1 MILIVIVIA
10 LLTGIYALTLAS
22 TAWQDLVLGLGIS
35 IVLLATF
42 RKVLLPARLQPAS
55 TTLKAVVMFPVFVLA
70 AIWTIV
76 EGSITVTAFV
86 LGIRKLVK
94 PGIVA
99 VPIGERTPTGVGV
112 SGMILTM
119 SPGSF
124 LVDVNWTERVMYI
137 HVMDATDPD
146 SVRETLQTFYDRF
159 QRHVVP

>member
-1 MILIVIVIA
+1 MILILIVIV
-10 LLTGIYALTLAS
+10 LLTGVYALTLAS
-22 TAWQDLVLGLGIS
+22 TAWEDLVLGLGIA

-42 RKVLLPARLQPAS
+42 RKVLLPERLPPPGQ
-55 TTLKAVVMFPVFVLA
+55 TLKAVVMFPVFALA
-70 AIWTIV
+70 SAWTIV

-86 LGIRKLVK
+86 LGIRKLEK

-99 VPIGERTPTGVGV
+99 VPIGDRTPTGVGV
-112 SGMILTM
+112 SSIVLTM

-124 LVDVNWTERVMYI
+124 LVDVNWNERVMYV

-146 SVRETLQTFYDRF
+146 GVRETLQTFYDRY